1 MKPRKSPRRTVG
13 AMYVDF
19 SGETQKIRVLA
30 LTLDT
35 KTGMYE
41 TEGSWDLLR
50 VTPGETLILRDGS
63 PYGIVQVFPLAHTL
77 NRTKLILKQ
86 MPRAPWWSQY

>member
-1 MKPRKSPRRTVG
+1 MKPRKSPRRSVG

-19 SGETQKIRVLA
+19 SGETQKVRVLA

-41 TEGSWDLLR
+41 TEGSWDLLGL
-50 VTPGETLILRDGS
+50 TPGETLILRDGS
-63 PYGIVQVFPLAHTL
+63 RYVVVQMSPLAHTL
-77 NRTKLILKQ
+77 NRTKLILKR